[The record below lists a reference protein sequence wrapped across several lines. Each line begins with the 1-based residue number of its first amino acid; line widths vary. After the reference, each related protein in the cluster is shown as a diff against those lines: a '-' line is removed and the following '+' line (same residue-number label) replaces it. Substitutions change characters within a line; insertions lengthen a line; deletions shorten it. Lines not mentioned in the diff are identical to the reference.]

1 MKNTLSAVFRL
12 FLTIVICSFALSIS
26 ASSQESSAAKAGRL
40 LNESGINFTKVAKD
54 VWTVPFEGKNLRSFQ
69 VLVGVDK
76 DVLVMFVIVTDK
88 KKYTRSPEL
97 LNKLLSQN
105 DQMDRVKIGID
116 KQGEIAV
123 RIDLTVRLLDKRE
136 LSENLDQL
144 AAASDEIFA
153 IVQPYLVK

>member
-1 MKNTLSAVFRL
+1 MKNTLSAAFRL
-12 FLTIVICSFALSIS
+12 FLAIVICSFALSIS
-26 ASSQESSAAKAGRL
+26 ASSQESSAAKTGRL
-40 LNESGINFTKVAKD
+40 LNESGVNFTKVAND

-69 VLVGVDK
+69 VLIGVDK

-123 RIDLTVRLLDKRE
+123 RIDLTVRLMDKRE
-136 LSENLDQL
+136 LSENLDQV

-153 IVQPYLVK
+153 IIQPYLVK